1 MGARWFC
8 YPDARQ
14 AAQACA
20 HHIVARLEDALAG
33 RSFATLALSGGDEA
47 PLLLEAL
54 ARAPFPWGQV
64 HLFWAEEWATPG
76 ESLAPLYKMAV
87 ECFISPARIPAR
99 NVHRI
104 PAELMPDAAA
114 ERYRQEITDFFRPAP
129 GQLPRFD
136 VVHRNLG
143 ADGHTAGLFPGD
155 PLVEDRQGIAAAVY
169 LENPAQWRITLL
181 PGVLLAAGHSVFL
194 VTGAEKA
201 EPVRAVFCDPYD
213 PRRLPAQ
220 LDCHHGRSVCWFLDQ
235 AAASLLR

>member
-14 AAQACA
+14 AAGACA

-33 RSFATLALSGGDEA
+33 RSFATLALSGGEEA

-54 ARAPFPWGQV
+54 ARTPFPWRQV
-64 HLFWAEEWATPG
+64 HLFWVEERPKPGPDRAE
-76 ESLAPLYKMAV
+76 LYKMAL
-87 ECFISPARIPAR
+87 ECLIGPARIPLR
-99 NVHRI
+99 NIHRI
-104 PAELMPDAAA
+104 PAELTPDAAA
-114 ERYRQEITDFFRPAP
+114 DRYGQELAEFFRLES
-129 GQLPRFD
+129 GQMPRFD

-155 PLVEDRQGIAAAVY
+155 PLVDDRQGIAAAVY

-201 EPVRAVFCDPYD
+201 EAVRAVFCDRYD

-220 LDCHHGRSVCWFLDQ
+220 LDCHHGRSVCWFLDE
-235 AAASLLR
+235 AAARLLR

>member
-1 MGARWFC
+1 MGARWFR

-20 HHIVARLEDALAG
+20 HHIAARLEDALAG
-33 RSFATLALSGGDEA
+33 RSFATLAVSGGEEA
-47 PLLLEAL
+47 PLLLEVL
-54 ARAPFPWGQV
+54 GRTPFPWHQV
-64 HLFWAEEWATPG
+64 HLFWVEERPKPGGDPAE
-76 ESLAPLYKMAV
+76 LYKTAL
-87 ECFISPARIPAR
+87 ECFIAPARIPGR

-104 PAELMPDAAA
+104 PAELTPDAAA
-114 ERYRQEITDFFRPAP
+114 ERYRRELCEFFRPAP
-129 GQLPRFD
+129 GEMPRFD
-136 VVHRNLG
+136 VIHRDLG

-155 PLVEDRQGIAAAVY
+155 PLVEDREGIAAAVY
-169 LENPAQWRITLL
+169 LENPARWRITLL

-201 EPVRAVFCDPYD
+201 EAVRAVFCDPCD

-220 LDCHHGRSVCWFLDQ
+220 LDCHHGRSVCWFLDE